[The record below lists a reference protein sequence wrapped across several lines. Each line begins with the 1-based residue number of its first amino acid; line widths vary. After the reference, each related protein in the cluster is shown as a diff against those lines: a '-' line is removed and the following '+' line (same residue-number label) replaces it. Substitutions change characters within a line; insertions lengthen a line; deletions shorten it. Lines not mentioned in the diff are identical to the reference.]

1 MNNLIYIA
9 MTSFSSG
16 SVFFFL
22 VSTLGIWLRD
32 NGISKSTIGL
42 SAITTTPYALK
53 FLFSF
58 IIQRYRSPVQVL
70 TDRLKNRPREKRTH
84 KLTNRFTDRSR
95 ERCKKNHLN
104 TNLNTKTET
113 VKQINQI
120 YWGVFSQLMIIICF
134 IAMQIFL
141 SNELTPEFNSHN
153 TYGHQ
158 INSYNFHIIQLIN
171 NEYKLFIIMGVC
183 TLLSSFAVIEDIT
196 IESQRI
202 DFTDKTIFGSSIS
215 ITYLTFRMGMMASG
229 ALTLFLVELF
239 SWNYALLFMSAT
251 VFIGMIGMIGMGQR
265 NTAQRNAKQAKMK
278 KHEDV
283 ETTANELKNNE
294 DTHQNTNQNISQ
306 YKNQDTIQS
315 TNQYTNTSQNI
326 NHQHVDYQSSYT
338 LQKIFLN
345 GKIFLI
351 IFAYKICD
359 SAIHS
364 VSNIFFLEKLYSKIE
379 IALLGKIWWICIAIV
394 SGIIS
399 TRIIN
404 KKGILYSLQI
414 GTLGQIASSIMFLTQ
429 SMFGKNML
437 LMLCTYTVDSMVSS
451 ICTIASLSYRTA
463 AVKMLSA
470 HDHKT
475 TTHVS
480 ILGSFSSIS
489 RILVTILAF
498 YISTQFSWNFLFMTT
513 TLTSIFLIFLLQ
525 KYKQHMQEIEKCV

>member
-58 IIQRYRSPVQVL
+58 IIQKYRSPIQIVI
-70 TDRLKNRPREKRTH
+70 DRFKKSHLKSKFIE
-84 KLTNRFTDRSR
+84 
-95 ERCKKNHLN
+95 
-104 TNLNTKTET
+104 
-113 VKQINQI
+113 VNQI
-120 YWGVFSQLMIIICF
+120 YWGVFSQLMIILCF
-134 IAMQIFL
+134 TAMQIFL
-141 SNELTPEFNSHN
+141 SNELSPEFNIHNSH
-153 TYGHQ
+153 
-158 INSYNFHIIQLIN
+158 ISKSIN

-202 DFTDKTIFGSSIS
+202 DLTDKTIFGSSIS

-229 ALTLFLVELF
+229 ALTLLLVELF
-239 SWNYALLFMSAT
+239 SWKYALFFMNVT
-251 VFIGMIGMIGMGQR
+251 VFIGMIGMMRMGQR
-265 NTAQRNAKQAKMK
+265 NMRQAEIRHNSKQAKNIEMSKEVNMK
-278 KHEDV
+278 MNK
-283 ETTANELKNNE
+283 LKN
-294 DTHQNTNQNISQ
+294 SK
-306 YKNQDTIQS
+306 YKPQSINPQDM
-315 TNQYTNTSQNI
+315 NHLRA
-326 NHQHVDYQSSYT
+326 NHQESHYT
-338 LQKIFLN
+338 LQKILLN
-345 GKIFLI
+345 AKIFLL
-351 IFAYKICD
+351 IFVYKICD

-364 VSNIFFLEKLYSKIE
+364 VSNIFFLEKFYSKID

-399 TRIIN
+399 TKIIN
-404 KKGILYSLQI
+404 KKGILYSLQV
-414 GTLGQIASSIMFLTQ
+414 GTIGQIASSIMFLNQ
-429 SMFGKNML
+429 SILGKNML
-437 LMLCTYTVDSMVSS
+437 LMFCTYTIDSMVSS

-489 RILVTILAF
+489 RIFITILAF
-498 YISTQFSWNFLFMTT
+498 YISTQFSWNFLFITT
-513 TLTSIFLIFLLQ
+513 TFTSIFLIFLLQ
-525 KYKQHMQEIEKCV
+525 NYKQHMKEIEKCL